1 MATQY
6 AFGKIV
12 TDGLVLALNAADPNS
27 YPGSGTTWRDMSGNG
42 NNGTLTNGPTFN
54 SGNGGSIVF
63 DGADDYIALGTPNSL
78 NLLGT
83 ITINSWVKITAFS
96 TVGNIGTIYEKGY
109 DNNNDQIFFR
119 FRNNAGTQVIDVGT
133 YKGSNNTNYLTTYTI
148 GSSITT
154 GTWNNIVGQ
163 YDGTNWNIYLNS
175 VLVSSTL
182 QNQGPLTSTSPSSIG
197 AAFISSGYARFLNG
211 NIANL
216 QIYNRALS
224 STEVLQNYN
233 AQKSRFGL

>member
-63 DGADDYIALGTPNSL
+63 DGADDYVSCGNSLSVQINQGTISAWVRTSSPGSSFRGIITKQYNYGLFTNNGVLVTYDWGNGQTRSTGINIADNNWKNVAMTFTTNTGTPS
-78 NLLGT
+78 
-83 ITINSWVKITAFS
+83 
-96 TVGNIGTIYEKGY
+96 
-109 DNNNDQIFFR
+109 
-119 FRNNAGTQVIDVGT
+119 NNAV
-133 YKGSNNTNYLTTYTI
+133 
-148 GSSITT
+148 
-154 GTWNNIVGQ
+154 
-163 YDGTNWNIYLNS
+163 IYLNGS
-175 VLVSSTL
+175 AVLTTTIKILNNNVEVQL
-182 QNQGPLTSTSPSSIG
+182 
-197 AAFISSGYARFLNG
+197 ARGGVEGTGNTQLLNG
-211 NIANL
+211 RIANA

-224 STEVLQNYN
+224 STEILQNYN
-233 AQKSRFGL
+233 ATKTRFGL